1 MYTQSVKGVQ
11 IRWFNDACY
20 ELKLPN
26 GKGILIDPY
35 IDHSENKLLDSSAVE
50 AADYML
56 VSHTHFDHTM
66 NIGDLSEKFDS
77 EIFVGQN
84 AAFRLAEY
92 YNIPGYRLTPCY
104 PREVYHTDDFQLEC
118 FWAKHIKLGT
128 FDVPSAWT
136 TGTFGGEGNVPVEM
150 AALNIAGSY
159 EYTNYILTL
168 QNGFRIMVWG
178 GGVTTDALERVKGY
192 AVDLAIVQ
200 FPRNTPEQIIR
211 LCSTIRAQVIFPHHH
226 ECFESVMG
234 LDMEKCIQMIQEGV
248 SRQAPNTL
256 VVNPAKGQWYTLGMS
271 VVQQA

>member
-1 MYTQSVKGVQ
+1 MDARYVNCVK

-50 AADYML
+50 AADYMV

-84 AAFRLAEY
+84 AVVPLAEY
-92 YNIPGYRLTPCY
+92 FDIPGYRLTPCY
-104 PREVYHTDDFQLEC
+104 PGETYYTEDFKLEC

-128 FDVPSAWT
+128 FDVPSIWT
-136 TGTFGGEGNVPVEM
+136 SGQFEKEKLPTEM
-150 AALNIAGSY
+150 SALNTIGSY
-159 EYTNYILTL
+159 EYTNYIITL
-168 QNGFRIMVWG
+168 KNKLRIMIWG
-178 GGVTTDALERVKGY
+178 GGVTVDALKRVKQY
-192 AVDLAIVQ
+192 DVDIAIVQ
-200 FPRNTPEQIIR
+200 FPRNTPEQIITM
-211 LCSTIRAQVIFPHHH
+211 CNAISPQVIFPHHH

-234 LDMEKCIQMIQEGV
+234 LDMDECIRVIQDGV
-248 SRQAPNTL
+248 AKSSPDTL
-256 VVNPAKGQWYTLGMS
+256 VVNPVKGKWYDLKLS
-271 VVQQA
+271 VLLEE